1 MAIDIAGP
9 WPTSSSGNKYI
20 MVVCDYFTKWV
31 EAYSIPDQDTVAE
44 RFVNDSVCRYGV
56 PRQLH
61 TDQGSNFQ
69 SNLFKEM
76 CDLLGIDKTRTTP
89 FHPASDGMVER
100 FNRTMENL
108 LSTYVAD
115 DQHDWDLKLPCA
127 LMAYRATPHESTQ
140 CSPNLMM
147 LGREV
152 ELPIDLMFGRPPFP
166 KGELE
171 VFDTTLYYV
180 DMLRDKLERAHEYAR
195 KCLKKRAERQKRN
208 YDNKVQ
214 AECFYVGEQVWLYTP
229 KRQVGL
235 SPKLQSFWDGPYVIL
250 LTIGENIYKIQKSPT
265 SRIIVVHRDRL
276 YKYCGDETSWF
287 NPNTTPTSDIHA
299 QIPPQLNDDDGTESD
314 IANDINDVDSENE
327 TNPLITDNN
336 TVTKSHLPKTKSGRI
351 NQAPQRYGDWV

>member
-1 MAIDIAGP
+1 MSWITSNAVKPCWSEVSPEGLELKTLWNQWSRLEVHGGVSYRRWVKEETNNTTLQLVLPKSMKKEVLTALHDASTSGHLGMNRTLQMIKQRFVWYRMKLDIQTYISKCDQCTKHKVSPKQKKALLKQYQVGVPVERVAIDIAGP
-9 WPTSSSGNKYI
+9 WRTSSSGNKYI

-31 EAYSIPDQDTVAE
+31 EAYAIPDQEAYTVAE
-44 RFVNDSVCRYGV
+44 RFVNDFVCRYGV

-108 LSTYVAD
+108 LSMYVAD

-166 KGELE
+166 KGEIE
-171 VFDTTLYYV
+171 VLDTTLYYV
-180 DMLRDKLERAHEYAR
+180 DMLRDKLER
-195 KCLKKRAERQKRN
+195 
-208 YDNKVQ
+208 
-214 AECFYVGEQVWLYTP
+214 
-229 KRQVGL
+229 
-235 SPKLQSFWDGPYVIL
+235 
-250 LTIGENIYKIQKSPT
+250 
-265 SRIIVVHRDRL
+265 VH
-276 YKYCGDETSWF
+276 
-287 NPNTTPTSDIHA
+287 
-299 QIPPQLNDDDGTESD
+299 
-314 IANDINDVDSENE
+314 
-327 TNPLITDNN
+327 
-336 TVTKSHLPKTKSGRI
+336 
-351 NQAPQRYGDWV
+351 